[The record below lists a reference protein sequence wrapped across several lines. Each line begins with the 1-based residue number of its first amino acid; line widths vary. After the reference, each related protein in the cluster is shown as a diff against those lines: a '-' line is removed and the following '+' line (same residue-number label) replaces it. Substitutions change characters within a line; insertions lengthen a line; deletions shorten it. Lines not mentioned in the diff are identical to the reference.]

1 MGLEDFPI
9 YGGLFATAF
18 LAATILPGGSEALLA
33 ALLAMRTGD
42 VALLLMVATIGNTLG
57 SVVNWLMG
65 RGVERLRA
73 RPWFPVG
80 PAAYA
85 AAEHRF
91 RRYGWWSLLFAWV
104 PVVGDPL
111 TVVAGALRTPFWPF
125 LVLVA
130 AGKAARYLVLAAGV
144 LLWTGA

>member
-1 MGLEDFPI
+1 VGFGAASI

-33 ALLAMRTGD
+33 GLLAMRTGD
-42 VALLLMVATIGNTLG
+42 VVLLLVVATIGNTLG
-57 SVVNWLMG
+57 SVANWLMG
-65 RGVERLRA
+65 RGVERFRD

-85 AAEHRF
+85 AAEQRF
-91 RRYGWWSLLFAWV
+91 RRYGLWSLPFAWV

-111 TVVAGALRTPFWPF
+111 TIVAGALRTPFWPF
-125 LVLVA
+125 LILVGL
-130 AGKAARYLVLAAGV
+130 GKAARYLVLAAGV
-144 LLWTGA
+144 LHWMG